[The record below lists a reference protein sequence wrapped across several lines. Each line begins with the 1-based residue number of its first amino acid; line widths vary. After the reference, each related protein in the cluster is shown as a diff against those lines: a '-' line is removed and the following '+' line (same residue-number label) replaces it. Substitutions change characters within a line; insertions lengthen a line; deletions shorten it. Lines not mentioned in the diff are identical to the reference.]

1 MLFNHALKIH
11 DQRKTV
17 VQTKL
22 KQHAVTVFLLF
33 AAHAGIEKNW
43 GLHIKHNRLMK
54 WIISS
59 LHSSQCLGICN
70 VLHVALAT
78 TSCSVQYGYEIFVLE
93 RKCYCDN

>member
-1 MLFNHALKIH
+1 MLSSHALKIH

-43 GLHIKHNRLMK
+43 ELHLKHNRLMK
-54 WIISS
+54 RIIS
-59 LHSSQCLGICN
+59 LHYSQCLGIFN
-70 VLHVALAT
+70 ELALAT
-78 TSCSVQYGYEIFVLE
+78 TLYSVQCGYEIFVLE
-93 RKCYCDN
+93 RKCY

>member
-43 GLHIKHNRLMK
+43 
-54 WIISS
+54 
-59 LHSSQCLGICN
+59 
-70 VLHVALAT
+70 
-78 TSCSVQYGYEIFVLE
+78 E
-93 RKCYCDN
+93 RE